1 MKPKMTISELK
12 SYIISEAK
20 KLIKKDAL
28 NEEKKRIEALIS
40 EIDKKAMDAA
50 KRDIE
55 ADGGKFVP
63 LGKSKFEKNINK
75 KELKK
80 AMSPE
85 KVEESEEL
93 PKNDADHKE
102 QPGYIHEKRK

>member
-1 MKPKMTISELK
+1 MTISELK

-80 AMSPE
+80 AVDRN
-85 KVEESEEL
+85 KI
-93 PKNDADHKE
+93 K
-102 QPGYIHEKRK
+102 KRD